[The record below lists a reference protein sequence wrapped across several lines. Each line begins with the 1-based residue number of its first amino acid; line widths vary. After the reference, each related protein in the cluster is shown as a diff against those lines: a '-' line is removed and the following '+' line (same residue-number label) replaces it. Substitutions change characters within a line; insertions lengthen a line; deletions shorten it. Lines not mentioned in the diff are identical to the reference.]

1 MANLITN
8 VSKYLVILLIAI
20 YTYYNFRFFGIR
32 DEWGKRRLCRL
43 QNVVMVLI
51 HTLAY
56 MIIYLRTEDEK
67 TLMFFGAQM
76 LFFFLYMGL
85 YRLFY
90 RNLSRLLLNNA
101 CMLLST
107 SFIIL
112 TRISMDRAV
121 RQFAIVAV
129 AAAVTM
135 IIPFIMDRAW
145 QLSKIPWIYGS
156 IGLILLLVVCI
167 MGNTAFGAQLSINIG
182 GFSFQPSEFV
192 KISFVFFVATMFY
205 RSVDFRTIVITTAV
219 AAAHVLVLVLSKD
232 LGSALIFFV
241 TYLLMLFVATGNWLY
256 LGLGAGSG
264 ASAAVIAYNLFSH
277 VRTRVE
283 AWLDPW
289 SDISGKGYQISQSLF
304 AIGTGG
310 WFGMGLYQGMP
321 SKIPV
326 VEKDFVF
333 SAISEEMG
341 GIYAICLILICLGC
355 FTQFMMIAAKMQA
368 VFYKLI
374 AFGLGTTYIVQVF
387 LTIGGVTKFIPST
400 GVTLPFVSYGG
411 SSILST
417 FIVFNVVQ
425 GLYILKRNEE
435 EDYDEEE

>member
-219 AAAHVLVLVLSKD
+219 AAAHVLVLVMSKD

-355 FTQFMMIAAKMQA
+355 FMQFMMIAAKMQA